1 MKTSS
6 NGIRTGS
13 SQASQADKP
22 TAASRT
28 TSSGVKQQMAVTTVP
43 TIPSARRFFLRMA
56 HPIVCLPLILAACS
70 TGAPKYTPDD
80 SGNFTV
86 HCNQSSLRWNACYET
101 AERVCGEKGYQVVSE
116 DSDGVP
122 ATTTNIY
129 EVPIIGG
136 SMVIRC
142 NR

>member
-1 MKTSS
+1 
-6 NGIRTGS
+6 
-13 SQASQADKP
+13 
-22 TAASRT
+22 
-28 TSSGVKQQMAVTTVP
+28 
-43 TIPSARRFFLRMA
+43 MA

-101 AERVCGEKGYQVVSE
+101 AGRVCGEKGYQVVSE